1 MIKHYLKQ
9 LSEYLLPVRYQ
20 LPARY
25 YWHVFNGTLDAEMRL
40 VSSKLSQC
48 RCFVDVGA
56 NAGLYSYHFSKK
68 FSQVV
73 AFEPLIE
80 RSEWIVRLN
89 KHNITVHPV
98 ALSNQIT
105 DLKIW
110 IPIQNG
116 MLSTE
121 LASLEREDPSMIERV
136 IPARTL
142 DSYDLDNVDLLKI
155 DVEGHELSV
164 LEGGIH
170 TIHRCNPLIL
180 VEIEQRHH
188 QQPIS
193 RILNWFVNHGYSGYF
208 LQNQKWVSIDY
219 FNVDQHQ
226 VPYLN
231 NVTHSLYVNNFL
243 FMPITTPP

>member
-1 MIKHYLKQ
+1 MIKKFLKQ

-25 YWHVFNGTLDAEMRL
+25 YWHFFNGTLDAEMKL
-40 VSSKLSQC
+40 VFSKLSQC

-68 FSQVV
+68 FNHVV

-80 RSEWIVRLN
+80 RSEWIEKLN
-89 KHNITVHPV
+89 KNNVQVHHV
-98 ALSNQIT
+98 ALSNQINE
-105 DLKIW
+105 LKIW
-110 IPIQNG
+110 IPIQKG
-116 MLSTE
+116 ILSTE
-121 LASLEREDPSMIERV
+121 LASLEREGPSTIERV
-136 IPARTL
+136 IPARTM
-142 DSYDLDNVDLLKI
+142 DSYNLKEVDLIKI
-155 DVEGHELSV
+155 DVEGHERSV
-164 LEGGIH
+164 LEGGID
-170 TIHRCNPLIL
+170 TITRCQPLIL

-193 RILNWFVNHGYSGYF
+193 RLFNWFGEHGYSGYF

-226 VPYLN
+226 MPYLN
-231 NVTHSLYVNNFL
+231 NVSHSLYVNNFL
-243 FMPITTPP
+243 FMPNSVR